1 MRLWKNFNRLWIFIL
16 IGGCVA
22 YTPPSNFTYREIA
35 TPQFTL
41 ASWQKIDNPGSVLT
55 IYIEGD
61 GYAFNYEGKASR
73 DPTPRSSTLRKI
85 AFRDRGS
92 NIVYLARPCQYVM
105 SKNCQKKDWTTG
117 RFSQNIINA
126 ETEAVRHLLKQTGS
140 RDVILVG
147 YSGGAM
153 IAALI
158 AVQNPDIRVKKLIT
172 IAGLLEHRN
181 WAEYHHV
188 PPLNDSLDLN
198 EYQKDFVKIPQ
209 IHFLGNKD
217 KIIPKNLSPVA
228 DMAIIING
236 AAHASGWESLDLS
249 EYK

>member
-1 MRLWKNFNRLWIFIL
+1 MRLWKNFKRLWLFIL

-22 YTPPSNFTYREIA
+22 YTPPSNFTYHEIA

-41 ASWQKIDNPGSVLT
+41 ASWQKIDKPGADLT

-73 DPTPRSSTLRKI
+73 DPTPRSTALREI
-85 AFRDRGS
+85 AFRDNDS

-117 RFSQNIINA
+117 RYSQNIINA
-126 ETEAVRHLLKQTGS
+126 ETEAVRQLLRQTGS
-140 RDVILVG
+140 REVILVG

-158 AVQNPDIRVKKLIT
+158 AVQNPNIRIKKLIT

-188 PPLNDSLDLN
+188 SPLKDSLDLQ
-198 EYQKDFVKIPQ
+198 EYQKDFAKISQ
-209 IHFLGNKD
+209 VHFLGEND
-217 KIIPKNLSPVA
+217 KIIPQNLSPVA
-228 DMAIIING
+228 GEAVIING
-236 AAHASGWESLDLS
+236 ATHSSGWENLDLS
-249 EYK
+249 KYK